1 MGTPVVGVVAPLHQ
15 TVVGHLIELARQR
28 DGLDVQPLGEI
39 HLAYALAACNVHQ
52 SPGLGQG
59 EAASLQLLLELA
71 AHQALDVA
79 DEKAKGVRLFV
90 HDMQPI

>member
-1 MGTPVVGVVAPLHQ
+1 MGVAAPLHQ
-15 TVVGHLIELARQR
+15 AALRQLIELTGQG
-28 DGLDVQPLGEI
+28 DGLDVEPLRQI
-39 HLAYALAACNVHQ
+39 HLADPFAACNVHQ

-90 HDMQPI
+90 HDVQPI